1 MLLYRLMHCAKNNL
15 NLRIKSEPATAGANA
30 TVYVCQ
36 TFWNIQLLL
45 AQESDWHTVLY
56 HCISSNRDRHGYYA
70 EIQII
75 FGTVCWHQQLSWCG
89 FLHTRQVHDARD
101 AFTLAE
107 AFFTDA
113 SAYIQYGGVI

>member
-1 MLLYRLMHCAKNNL
+1 MHCAKNNL
-15 NLRIKSEPATAGANA
+15 NLRIKATLQRREQMQRYMSDFLEYTAIAGPG
-30 TVYVCQ
+30 
-36 TFWNIQLLL
+36 IRL
-45 AQESDWHTVLY
+45 AYCTSVLY

-113 SAYIQYGGVI
+113 SAYTVWWSDLAFF